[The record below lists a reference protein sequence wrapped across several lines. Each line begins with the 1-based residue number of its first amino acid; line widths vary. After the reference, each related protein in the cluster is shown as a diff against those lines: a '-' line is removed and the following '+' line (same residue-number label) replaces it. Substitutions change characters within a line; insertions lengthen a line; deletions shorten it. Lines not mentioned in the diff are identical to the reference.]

1 MFKIIWDKE
10 NNGVKL
16 TMKPGDEALN
26 VSPRPVFYEELDVLG
41 LDKKGWIY
49 PKSKEPL
56 LWACDRR
63 YFYKGI
69 LVLEVKGGNVYDE
82 PKIEIAPEGQ
92 NLSLTPIDMQK
103 LRDDN
108 QETMFLL
115 EHEAMDF
122 IDSTYRKYKNIKRV
136 TAKNP
141 QIDFQTLAAH
151 QTKRTKKE
159 HVVVREDCDSFD
171 VMPLSEAE
179 KEGKQ
184 PVLSS
189 KIDMF
194 ISSFSGGKDS
204 EVLLD
209 LVSRVVPSNDLVVI
223 YSDTGYELPS
233 SLALFTEV
241 EKYYKAKYPR
251 LRFELAKNH
260 KPVLYYWDR
269 MGSPSNIHRW
279 CCSVMK
285 TAPLYIDLKKLYGKG
300 RQPHVMSFVGT
311 RADESLRRSHYTK
324 IAKDA
329 KHNNVINVSP
339 ILEWNTTEVWMYLLF
354 HNLPFNEAYKQ
365 GLGRVGC
372 VTCPFGS
379 EWNDH
384 LCNKLY
390 PKATKPFLDK
400 LTDFAKKSNIK
411 DTHEYIRKGSWK
423 IRAGGRGFETKSNV
437 LQVSTFPD
445 FKAVLS
451 YPKEN
456 IFEWIKTLGKCAI
469 SQKDNEFNVDL
480 RYDKKIFNL
489 KLIFN
494 DEKSTIT
501 ISVKNV
507 DNDIVFVS
515 HLRKVLNKA
524 TYCVNCE
531 LCEVEC
537 PTGALSVYPKVK
549 IDAKK
554 CINCHRCLDFHD
566 DGCITA
572 NSIKK
577 SEGIKMDKNKKT
589 TINRYNNFGFRDKWL
604 NYYLN
609 HYQTY
614 FENDD
619 HGLNVENQLK
629 PFMNWLRDGGILENT
644 TKEITETG
652 KILASKYNDEPNTVW
667 EIIWINLT
675 HNSEICGWYSNT
687 AAYNRKYTK
696 LELETQL
703 QEDMPQY
710 SASVRK
716 NAFGAL
722 QNAFTNSP
730 LGEALQVGRVVKEKN
745 KPVFLRGTYSD
756 VSLAAVAYSL
766 YKYAE
771 NQNRHDLTI
780 SELYN
785 ENQTDGLYRQ
795 FGIDKE
801 SLEKKLRTL
810 QEESHHVL
818 SADLNMGLDNINLR
832 DDLTSLDVLKMLL

>member
-16 TMKPGDEALN
+16 TMRPGDEALN
-26 VSPRPVFYEELDVLG
+26 VSPRPVFYEELDVLR
-41 LDKKGWIY
+41 LNEKGWKY
-49 PKSKEPL
+49 PKSKKPL

-63 YFYKGI
+63 YFYKGV
-69 LVLEVKGGNVYDE
+69 LVLEVKGGNVYDN
-82 PKIEIAPEGQ
+82 PQIDITSEGQ
-92 NLSLTPIDMQK
+92 NLILKPVDINV
-103 LRDDN
+103 LRKNN

-115 EHEAMDF
+115 EHEALDF
-122 IDSTYRKYKNIKRV
+122 INSTYRKYKNIKKV

-141 QIDFQTLAAH
+141 EIDFQTLAAR
-151 QTKRTKKE
+151 QTKKTKQE

-171 VMPLSEAE
+171 VMPLNEAE
-179 KEGKQ
+179 KAGKQ

-194 ISSFSGGKDS
+194 VSSFSGGKDS

-209 LVSRVVPSNDLVVI
+209 LVSRVVPSNDLVII
-223 YSDTGYELPS
+223 YSDTGYELPPS
-233 SLALFTEV
+233 ISLFSEI
-241 EKYYKAKYPR
+241 EKYYKLKYPK
-251 LRFELAKNH
+251 LKFVLTKNH
-260 KPVLYYWDR
+260 KPVLYYWDK
-269 MGSPSNIHRW
+269 MGSPSNVHRW
-279 CCSVMK
+279 CCGVMK
-285 TAPLYIDLKKLYGKG
+285 TAPLYIRLKKIFGKG

-311 RADESLRRSHYTK
+311 RADESLRRSHYSK

-329 KHNNVINVSP
+329 KHNDVINVSP
-339 ILEWNTTEVWMYLLF
+339 ILEWNTTEVWIYLLL
-354 HNLPFNEAYKQ
+354 HNLPFNKAYRQ

-390 PKATKPFLDK
+390 PNSTKPFLDK
-400 LTDFAKKSNIK
+400 LTEFAERSNIK
-411 DTHEYIRKGSWK
+411 DSYEYIKNGYWK

-437 LQVSTFPD
+437 LQISTFPD
-445 FKAVLS
+445 FKAVIS

-456 IFEWIKTLGKCAI
+456 IFEWLKTLGKY
-469 SQKDNEFNVDL
+469 SLWQRDNEFDLSL
-480 RYDKKIFNL
+480 RYGGKIYNL
-489 KLIFN
+489 KLLFN

-501 ISVKNV
+501 VSVRNV
-507 DNDIVFVS
+507 DILFVS

-549 IDAKK
+549 IDTKR
-554 CINCHRCLDFHD
+554 CINCHKCVDFHD

-577 SEGIKMDKNKKT
+577 AEGIKMDTNKKT
-589 TINRYNNFGFRDKWL
+589 TINRYNNFGFRDNWL
-604 NYYLN
+604 NFYLN

-619 HGLNVENQLK
+619 HGLNVDNQLK
-629 PFMNWLRDGGILENT
+629 PFMNWLRDGGILENAS
-644 TKEITETG
+644 KDITEVG
-652 KILASKYNDEPNTVW
+652 KLLASKYNSVPNTVW

-675 HNSEICGWYSNT
+675 HNSEICVWYSNST
-687 AAYNRKYTK
+687 LYNRKYTK

-710 SASVRK
+710 SVSVRK

-722 QNAFTNSP
+722 QNTFSNSP
-730 LGEALQVGRVVKEKN
+730 LGEQLQVGKIIKEKN
-745 KPVFLRGTYSD
+745 KPVFVRGNYSD
-756 VSLAAVAYSL
+756 ISLAAVAYSL

-771 NQNRHDLTI
+771 IHNRKELTV

-785 ENQTDGLYRQ
+785 ENQTDGIYRQ
-795 FGIDKE
+795 FGIDKD
-801 SLEKKLRTL
+801 SLERKLRTL

-818 SADLNMGLDNINLR
+818 SVDLNMGLDNINLR
-832 DDLTSLDVLKMLL
+832 DDLSSLDILKMLL